1 MTVFAQGFGVSFAKT
16 VSAVYRRDNP
26 VQALK
31 QRIASR
37 RIALK
42 VTSAGANVYRPTNT
56 SRVPCLL
63 TPHWCPARVRR
74 RVWRVRGPPPRAG
87 GKGARPNCP
96 PGDGGGRA
104 GGQQQH
110 RRGRGGGGGP
120 GAH

>member
-74 RVWRVRGPPPRAG
+74 RVWRLRGLPLVAVMKAADFR
-87 GKGARPNCP
+87 NCDDQP
-96 PGDGGGRA
+96 TGR
-104 GGQQQH
+104 
-110 RRGRGGGGGP
+110 
-120 GAH
+120 

>member
-74 RVWRVRGPPPRAG
+74 RGLRVTGPAPPTG
-87 GKGARPNCP
+87 MKGRPANSP
-96 PGDGGGRA
+96 PGDPRE
-104 GGQQQH
+104 
-110 RRGRGGGGGP
+110 
-120 GAH
+120 